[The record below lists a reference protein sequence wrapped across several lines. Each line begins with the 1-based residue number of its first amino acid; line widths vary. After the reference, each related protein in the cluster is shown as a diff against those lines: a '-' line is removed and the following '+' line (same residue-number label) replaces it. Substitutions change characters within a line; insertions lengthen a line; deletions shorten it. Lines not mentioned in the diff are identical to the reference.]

1 MAGIAKASIASQNEA
16 AASITDIARLSAA
29 LDRVAGP
36 IAERAAAV
44 DRSGAFPH
52 ENMKTLHEAGLLG
65 VCLPKEQGGLG
76 LGPNGDYEPFFTIN
90 DRMGA
95 LCGSTAQVL
104 FVQNASVVT
113 LRMMATKQRMQSF
126 ADAIHSRGASFC
138 YVGAEPNDRFTKTG
152 QRIMSETIAKR
163 VKGGWNVTG
172 KKAFATGSGGA
183 SFIIAYCMP
192 EGEEDQNKMLVVV
205 TPVDAPGVK
214 VIDSWD
220 NMGQRATTSGM
231 IEFDNCFVP
240 DDMVLGEP
248 GAFFEVKILGAIY
261 QLGFAAL
268 LTGFAQGALDFTVNF
283 VKNSLRPTV
292 GFENAA
298 HEPNIQV
305 HIADMSTDIEAS
317 RALWK
322 RAANMLKESERG
334 NGSMFSAMNAVYNA
348 RTFATQISVAVGSR
362 LFQICGARSTA
373 GGLDADRFWR
383 NARTLSLHDN
393 LDRQRGIIGRY
404 VLGIENPAIGT
415 R

>member
-1 MAGIAKASIASQNEA
+1 MGATASRAQA
-16 AASITDIARLSAA
+16 TPAPITDLAGLDRA
-29 LDRVAGP
+29 LDQVSGP
-36 IAERAAAV
+36 IAERAAEV
-44 DRSGAFPH
+44 DRSGKFPH
-52 ENMKTLHEAGLLG
+52 ENMAILRDAGLLG
-65 VCLPKEQGGLG
+65 VCLPKELGGLG

-95 LCGSTAQVL
+95 LCGSTAQIL

-113 LRMMATKQRMQSF
+113 LRMMAAKPRMQAF
-126 ADAIHSRGASFC
+126 ADAIHSRGATFC

-163 VKGGWNVTG
+163 VTGGWSVTG

-183 SFIIAYCMP
+183 SYVIAYCMP
-192 EGEEDQNKMLVVV
+192 EGEEDQTKMLVVV
-205 TPVDAPGVK
+205 APVDSPGVK

-220 NMGQRATTSGM
+220 NMGQRATTSGLV
-231 IEFDNCFVP
+231 EFNDCFVP

-292 GFENAA
+292 GFDNAA
-298 HEPNIQV
+298 FEPNIQV

-322 RAANMLKESERG
+322 RAANMLQESERG
-334 NGSMFSAMNAVYNA
+334 NGSMFAAMNAVYNA
-348 RTFATQISVAVGSR
+348 RTFATQISVAIGSR

-373 GGLDADRFWR
+373 SGLDADRFWR

>member
-1 MAGIAKASIASQNEA
+1 MGANASA
-16 AASITDIARLSAA
+16 AVTQAARITNLQELHQA

-36 IAERAAAV
+36 IAERAAEV
-44 DRSGAFPH
+44 DRKGAFPH
-52 ENMKTLHEAGLLG
+52 DNMKTLREAGLLG
-65 VCLPKEQGGLG
+65 VCLPKELGGLG
-76 LGPNGDYEPFFTIN
+76 LGPGGDYEPFFAIN

-113 LRMMATKQRMQSF
+113 LRMMAAKPRLKAF
-126 ADAIHSRGASFC
+126 AEAIHSRGATFC

-152 QRIMSETIAKR
+152 QRIMSETSAKR
-163 VKGGWNVTG
+163 VEGGWRVTG

-183 SFIIAYCMP
+183 AYIIAYCMP

-231 IEFDNCFVP
+231 IEFKDCFVP

-268 LTGFAQGALDFTVNF
+268 LTGFAQGALDFTINF
-283 VKNSLRPTV
+283 VKNALRPTV

-322 RAANMLKESERG
+322 RAANMLQESEQG
-334 NGSMFSAMNAVYNA
+334 TVSMFAAMNAVYNA
-348 RTFATQISVAVGSR
+348 RTFATQISVAIGSR
-362 LFQICGARSTA
+362 MFQICGARSTA

-404 VLGIENPAIGT
+404 VLGVENPAIGT

>member
-1 MAGIAKASIASQNEA
+1 MGGTAGATTAPSR
-16 AASITDIARLSAA
+16 ITNLQELQQA
-29 LDRVAGP
+29 LDRVSGP
-36 IAERAAAV
+36 IAERAVEV
-44 DRSGAFPH
+44 DRKGTFPH
-52 ENMKTLHEAGLLG
+52 ENMKTLRDAGLLG
-65 VCLPKEQGGLG
+65 VCLSKDLGGLG
-76 LGPNGDYEPFFTIN
+76 LGPGGDYESFFTIN

-113 LRMMATKQRMQSF
+113 LGMMATKERMKGF
-126 ADAIHSRGASFC
+126 AEAIHTRGATFC

-152 QRIMSETIAKR
+152 QRIMSETVAKR

-183 SFIIAYCMP
+183 SYIIAYCMP

-205 TPVDAPGVK
+205 APVDGPGVK

-220 NMGQRATTSGM
+220 NMGQRATASGL
-231 IEFDNCFVP
+231 IEFKDCFVP

-248 GAFFEVKILGAIY
+248 GTFFEVKILGAIY

-322 RAANMLKESERG
+322 RAANMLQESEQG
-334 NGSMFSAMNAVYNA
+334 KVSMFAAMNAVYNA
-348 RTFATQISVAVGSR
+348 RTFATQISVAIGSR
-362 LFQICGARSTA
+362 MFQICGARSTA

-404 VLGIENPAIGT
+404 VLGVENPAIGT